1 MIRLQ
6 GLLPQH
12 QGYFKKLDAAGFLQ
26 SFCTALGLVFTGALN
41 DFVANAPEMID
52 NKDSASLAPIL
63 SCPLVPLHMFFP
75 ESSAPEQS
83 TSQCMSDSSVLL
95 SKLLM
100 AESAMS
106 KATNHT
112 ANLATYG
119 SHVAYLDKVP
129 NSPGLRN
136 FPTWRKGA
144 QLSALLPRILVSAL
158 CLCAT
163 AAPKPLGPGPATQVV
178 VYNLNLATLPIYRG
192 DEIGTSQKRQ
202 KQSDTD
208 ENVLCMELLNRQP
221 SVLASSP
228 AASSSTASPMPDVA
242 QSSLRGRM
250 AFDARFHHLKGYFD
264 TDPHY
269 AQWQQPYVL
278 ATRTAMATLSRA

>member
-1 MIRLQ
+1 
-6 GLLPQH
+6 
-12 QGYFKKLDAAGFLQ
+12 
-26 SFCTALGLVFTGALN
+26 
-41 DFVANAPEMID
+41 
-52 NKDSASLAPIL
+52 
-63 SCPLVPLHMFFP
+63 
-75 ESSAPEQS
+75 
-83 TSQCMSDSSVLL
+83 
-95 SKLLM
+95 M
-100 AESAMS
+100 AESAAP
-106 KATNHT
+106 KAISFDGK
-112 ANLATYG
+112 LSTYG

-129 NSPGLRN
+129 NSQGCRN
-136 FPTWRKGA
+136 FPTWCKGA
-144 QLSALLPRILVSAL
+144 QLTALLPRILVSAL

-178 VYNLNLATLPIYRG
+178 VYNLNLATLPTYRG

-221 SVLASSP
+221 SVVASSP
-228 AASSSTASPMPDVA
+228 AASSSTATPIPGVA

-250 AFDARFHHLKGYFD
+250 AFDARFRHLKGYFE